1 MRLSDAEF
9 DARWMGS
16 LETIFMRACRAVK
29 LRAHALWYRSS
40 GVPAC
45 VLSVPDSARVCGS
58 AHGHVCAHVRVVCT
72 HGAGE
77 DTRKESACRSICA
90 RGRRMMPPPP
100 HSSHWNRSGKNGG
113 GPSAR
118 NAALGR
124 GTCANAAGNT
134 PMHVRALTWRFSAS
148 HDLANLTRARLPPRP
163 YTADFPYPRK
173 LSVAPTGGWRPNRP
187 PFESH
192 GPLKFQTGYFWVRRP
207 IFQKKR

>member
-1 MRLSDAEF
+1 MRQSDAEL

-29 LRAHALWYRSS
+29 LCTHALWYRSS
-40 GVPAC
+40 GVPCMRAERSRLRAGVRERAC
-45 VLSVPDSARVCGS
+45 AR
-58 AHGHVCAHVRVVCT
+58 VRVVCA
-72 HGAGE
+72 HGEGE
-77 DTRKESACRSICA
+77 DARKESACRSSCA

-134 PMHVRALTWRFSAS
+134 PKHVRALTYAFR
-148 HDLANLTRARLPPRP
+148 RARR
-163 YTADFPYPRK
+163 
-173 LSVAPTGGWRPNRP
+173 RP
-187 PFESH
+187 PCPTPRRFRTARFLIRIH
-192 GPLKFQTGYFWVRRP
+192 VAGPEPLSGWVGCNFLRTGQFR
-207 IFQKKR
+207 KKTGCFRFVTLNFHLYR

>member
-9 DARWMGS
+9 DAGWMRS

-29 LRAHALWYRSS
+29 LCTHALWYRSS
-40 GVPAC
+40 GVPCMRAERSRLRAGVRERAC
-45 VLSVPDSARVCGS
+45 AR
-58 AHGHVCAHVRVVCT
+58 VRVVCA
-72 HGAGE
+72 HGEGE

-134 PMHVRALTWRFSAS
+134 PKHVRALTWRVSAS
-148 HDLANLTRARLPPRP
+148 EAATPLALLRGVSVLRVSLFESTWRGLSRYPVGSVATSFEQANLGKKP
-163 YTADFPYPRK
+163 
-173 LSVAPTGGWRPNRP
+173 VA
-187 PFESH
+187 SALLH
-192 GPLKFQTGYFWVRRP
+192 
-207 IFQKKR
+207 

>member
-1 MRLSDAEF
+1 
-9 DARWMGS
+9 
-16 LETIFMRACRAVK
+16 MRACRAVK

-45 VLSVPDSARVCGS
+45 VLSVPDCACVCGR
-58 AHGHVCAHVRVVCT
+58 AHVHVCAHVRVVCA
-72 HGAGE
+72 HGEGE

-134 PMHVRALTWRFSAS
+134 PKHVRALTYAFR
-148 HDLANLTRARLPPRP
+148 RARR
-163 YTADFPYPRK
+163 
-173 LSVAPTGGWRPNRP
+173 RP
-187 PFESH
+187 PCPTPRRFRTARFLIRIH
-192 GPLKFQTGYFWVRRP
+192 VAGPEPLSGWVGCNFLRTGQFR
-207 IFQKKR
+207 KKTGCFRFVTLNFHLYR